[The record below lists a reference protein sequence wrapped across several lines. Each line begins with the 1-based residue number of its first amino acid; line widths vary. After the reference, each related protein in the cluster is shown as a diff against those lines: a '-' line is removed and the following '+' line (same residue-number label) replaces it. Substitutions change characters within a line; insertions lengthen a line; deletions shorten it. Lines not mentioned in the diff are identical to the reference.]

1 MAVQCNQSPIDRLTY
16 LDPYFLV
23 DSVGD
28 LTLTLLSHSVTS
40 MQCLC
45 WYHASLSIQES
56 REL

>member
-28 LTLTLLSHSVTS
+28 LTLTALSHSVTS
-40 MQCLC
+40 MQCWY
-45 WYHASLSIQES
+45 WYHVSLSILES
-56 REL
+56 IE